1 MKHNLAIQAFLGLY
15 ILIFFLYLFGPL
27 VIMSVTAFNSAE
39 FPAITPWECFSFRW
53 FNEGKIAYDGQRLA
67 GLVTDRPLHEGIITS
82 LIIAGGVV
90 TLSVPIGMAAAIVLT
105 QVHSRLRTIFYS
117 MSIMPVLFPGVI
129 IGISTVVLW
138 DRIATLGGDGFISE
152 LGRNGIFLTILGQ
165 TCFISTYCFLIF
177 VARLQRFDTTQE
189 EAALDLGASQSQVF
203 LKILIPYLMPA
214 IGSSAVIAFLAS
226 FENYNTTVFSIL
238 SEQTLTTVIAS
249 KVRLGISPAISALA
263 LVIICLTLI
272 GAFFYE
278 ISRRSNQR
286 KKDRENKVKMFI
298 EISENRLVEEQPR
311 FFRIPKSI
319 FVFLL
324 VLILAVLTWQQL
336 IKNNMYG
343 SECIEK
349 AEASKKSNFADQLK
363 LLQQNAE
370 SVETTNESE
379 GSAEGSKEYNDIF
392 GDPNL
397 FKDFGGFDTEKKEE
411 SENGATRSNEY
422 NDIFGDPNLFK
433 NFGGFDNKE

>member
-1 MKHNLAIQAFLGLY
+1 
-15 ILIFFLYLFGPL
+15 
-27 VIMSVTAFNSAE
+27 
-39 FPAITPWECFSFRW
+39 
-53 FNEGKIAYDGQRLA
+53 
-67 GLVTDRPLHEGIITS
+67 
-82 LIIAGGVV
+82 
-90 TLSVPIGMAAAIVLT
+90 
-105 QVHSRLRTIFYS
+105 
-117 MSIMPVLFPGVI
+117 
-129 IGISTVVLW
+129 
-138 DRIATLGGDGFISE
+138 
-152 LGRNGIFLTILGQ
+152 
-165 TCFISTYCFLIF
+165 
-177 VARLQRFDTTQE
+177 LQRFDTTQE

-203 LKILIPYLMPA
+203 LKILVPYLMPA

-286 KKDRENKVKMFI
+286 KKDRENKVKMFS
-298 EISENRLVEEQPR
+298 EISGNRLVEEQPK

-324 VLILAVLTWQQL
+324 LLILAVLTWQQL

-343 SECIEK
+343 AECVEK

-370 SVETTNESE
+370 SVETTDESE
-379 GSAEGSKEYNDIF
+379 GNASRSKEYNDIF
-392 GDPNL
+392 GDQNL
-397 FKDFGGFDTEKKEE
+397 FKDFGGFDSDKKEE